1 MKITDSRLRL
11 SASDVA
17 NYLACQHLSRL
28 DLQMAQGTLRP
39 PREFDIGFQDLVRRG
54 EAHERT
60 VLDQFRADGRVVA
73 DISATADAETAKTT
87 AEALRAGVELIY
99 QGTLTGSEP
108 GHGPA
113 LLGRP
118 DFLVRADLLPAP
130 DGAPRPGGVHYEVVD
145 AKLARSAKARAVLQT
160 AFYSYL
166 LAGLQGVEPRWMHL
180 ALGHGEFASFKV
192 SDYAAYERQT
202 RRRLEAVIAASLGEH
217 PPAVPYPEPVEHCAI
232 CRWSDLC
239 AERRRRDARSASPVR
254 RMPSS
259 ATSSTPSTST
269 RGGAEPGRPESA
281 SARIATIR
289 TCMRTPP
296 GCITTRWN
304 ERCVTASWTW
314 RPGPAGC
321 GRAGRSRTAST
332 PCSSTRRGRCR
343 WQECWRWPAR
353 PGTWSCW
360 ATPGG
365 HLLDGDLFGR
375 RSAPWAGLPLRRA
388 PPERGHLTSPGPGDH
403 RGQPGPDPR
412 VLPNPSPD
420 GPSERPVP
428 GLGIARVWVTPASGV
443 SAETPA
449 RPASAT
455 PSPDAP

>member
-1 MKITDSRLRL
+1 MDGPRQEICDSLGPGSRGRTADQGTKMKITDSRLRL

-202 RRRLEAVIAASLGEH
+202 RRRLEEVIAASLGEH

-239 AERRRRDARSASPVR
+239 AERRRRDDDLSLVAGMPASQRQALKDAGISTRCAKGSAARTRRPRCCCGARQTTVASRPDRCAPRAKRPRPRRPGSRCRSVVRTCPCKGRRGPERHMPRRSRSSSSSRGAARSASPVR

-269 RGGAEPGRPESA
+269 RGGAEPGRPGSA

-289 TCMRTPP
+289 TCMRTP
-296 GCITTRWN
+296 
-304 ERCVTASWTW
+304 
-314 RPGPAGC
+314 
-321 GRAGRSRTAST
+321 
-332 PCSSTRRGRCR
+332 RG
-343 WQECWRWPAR
+343 
-353 PGTWSCW
+353 
-360 ATPGG
+360 
-365 HLLDGDLFGR
+365 
-375 RSAPWAGLPLRRA
+375 
-388 PPERGHLTSPGPGDH
+388 
-403 RGQPGPDPR
+403 
-412 VLPNPSPD
+412 
-420 GPSERPVP
+420 
-428 GLGIARVWVTPASGV
+428 
-443 SAETPA
+443 
-449 RPASAT
+449 
-455 PSPDAP
+455 